1 MPRNFRAA
9 LVRRGHRGS
18 QLGRGNEHISL
29 EIVYAFVQPVI
40 DSLGSIFR
48 PGELVQ
54 LQSPRTRTLQMWAG
68 DVNLWAWH
76 SPSVNLL
83 LDLQIGVRFQGTGGA
98 DRSHASRKI
107 KPGKTETHLSEDHIP
122 HGIKHVVMHADEA
135 GNHAVAVQVEQLGF
149 TRYPYRRGI
158 SDSRDFSFEYHDGL
172 VLARTCAGAI
182 NDAYMSQSH
191 KRSIYFYEIAHL
203 RR

>member
-9 LVRRGHRGS
+9 LMRRGYRGR
-18 QLGRGNEHISL
+18 QLGRGNEHIRL

-40 DSLGSIFR
+40 DGLGRIFR

-54 LQSPRTRTLQMWAG
+54 LHRPRTRTLQVWAG
-68 DVNLWAWH
+68 DVNLWPWH
-76 SPSVNLL
+76 SPSVDLF

-107 KPGKTETHLSEDHIP
+107 KTGETETHLSEDHIP
-122 HGIKHVVMHADEA
+122 HGIKHVVMHADES
-135 GNHAVAVQVEQLGF
+135 GNHAVAVQVEHLRF
-149 TRYPYRRGI
+149 TRYTYRRGI

-172 VLARTCAGAI
+172 VLARTCARAI
-182 NDAYMSQSH
+182 NNAYASQSH
-191 KRSIYFYEIAHL
+191 NRSIYSS
-203 RR
+203 

>member
-18 QLGRGNEHISL
+18 QLGRGNEHIGL
-29 EIVYAFVQPVI
+29 EIVYPFIQPVI
-40 DSLGSIFR
+40 DSLRSIFR

-54 LQSPRTRTLQMWAG
+54 LQSPRTRTLQIWAG
-68 DVNLWAWH
+68 DVNLWPRH
-76 SPSVNLL
+76 SPRVDLF
-83 LDLQIGVRFQGTGGA
+83 LDLQIGVRLQGTGGA

-107 KPGKTETHLSEDHIP
+107 KTWKTETHLSEDHIA
-122 HGIKHVVMHADEA
+122 HGIKHVVMHADKA
-135 GNHAVAVQVEQLGF
+135 RNHGVAVQVEHLGF
-149 TRYPYRRGI
+149 PRYTYRRGV

-172 VLARTCAGAI
+172 VFARTCAGAI
-182 NDAYMSQSH
+182 NDACMSQSH
-191 KRSIYFYEIAHL
+191 NRSIYFYKIAHL